1 MNLHYKCVKE
11 FEGRFLCHAI
21 NHSLT
26 IYSSPYYCLRFIS
39 SGKSICSV
47 NCKNNITERKEPPMF
62 IVCLKRK
69 MFIVCLKRT
78 EKKSKRSSVDF

>member
-11 FEGRFLCHAI
+11 FEGRLLCHAI

-26 IYSSPYYCLRFIS
+26 IYSSSYYCLQFIS

-47 NCKNNITERKEPPMF
+47 NCKNNTIVRKEPPMF

-69 MFIVCLKRT
+69 